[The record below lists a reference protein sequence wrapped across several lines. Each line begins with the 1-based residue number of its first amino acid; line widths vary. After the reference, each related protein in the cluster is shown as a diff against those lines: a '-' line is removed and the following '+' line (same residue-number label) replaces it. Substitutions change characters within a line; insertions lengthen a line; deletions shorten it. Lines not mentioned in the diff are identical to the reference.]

1 MRYLLG
7 PLLVVALV
15 GCAGAGHASQREAGT
30 GTSTHS
36 TAASAAHPGHV
47 FVVNI
52 ENKGFTRT
60 WGSGSAA
67 PYLASTLRSQGVL
80 LTRYY
85 GTAHHSLGNYL
96 AQVSG
101 QGPTRQV
108 QRDCAIYTPIRTVRV
123 AAYQQRVGDGCV
135 YDRRT
140 PTLMKQLDGAGVS
153 WRGYMEGMSTPCEHP
168 RLGTGD
174 TTQRARRGHL
184 YAARH
189 DPFVYFRSVTGRP
202 AYCRE
207 HVVGLDRLPA
217 DLGSV
222 ATTRAWSYLT
232 PDLCDD
238 GHDAPCA
245 DGRPGGLASVDRWMR
260 TWIPRILASPAF
272 RRDGVLVIT
281 ADESDGGSDESAA
294 CCGEGPTPNV
304 AQPGIDGPGGGRIGA
319 LVISRWTR
327 PGSTSTARY
336 NHYALLATLEKAFG
350 VGRIGYA
357 RLPGVRPFGADVFNA
372 R

>member
-7 PLLVVALV
+7 LLLVVALV
-15 GCAGAGHASQREAGT
+15 GCAGASHASQREGEAT
-30 GTSTHS
+30 GSVA
-36 TAASAAHPGHV
+36 AASARPGHV

-52 ENKGFTRT
+52 ENKGFART

-67 PYLASTLRSQGVL
+67 PYLSRVLRSRGVL
-80 LTRYY
+80 LTGYY

-108 QRDCAIYTPIRTVRV
+108 QRDCAVYTPMRTARV

-140 PTLMKQLDGAGVS
+140 PTLMKQLDAAGVS
-153 WRGYMEGMSTPCEHP
+153 WRGYMEGMATPCEHP
-168 RLGTGD
+168 RLGARD
-174 TTQRARRGHL
+174 TTQRARPGHL

-202 AYCRE
+202 AYCRA
-207 HVVGLDRLPA
+207 HVVGLDHLSA
-217 DLGSV
+217 DLAS
-222 ATTRAWSYLT
+222 ATSTRALSYLT
-232 PDLCDD
+232 PDLCSD

-245 DGRPGGLASVDRWMR
+245 DGRPGGLREVDRWMR
-260 TWIPRILASPAF
+260 TWIPKILASPAF
-272 RRDGVLVIT
+272 GKDGMLVIT
-281 ADESDGGSDESAA
+281 ADESDGGSGEAA
-294 CCGEGPTPNV
+294 GCCGEGATPNV
-304 AQPGIDGPGGGRIGA
+304 AQPGIDGPGGGRVGA
-319 LVISRWTR
+319 LVISRWSR
-327 PGSTSTARY
+327 PGSTSTVRY
-336 NHYALLATLEKAFG
+336 NHYSLLASLERTFG

-357 RLPGVRPFGADVFNA
+357 RLRAVRPFGADVFNA
-372 R
+372 G